1 LAKLQLSLACGLY
14 DRTLPLVDGAAAPD
28 GIDLNF
34 LAVPPG
40 ELFRRQARHAEFDVS
55 EFSLSTYAML
65 QARGDRRLVAI
76 PVFPSRMFRHAYI
89 FVNSRAGIREPR
101 DLVGRRIG
109 TMEYQQTAA
118 VWMRGLLEHE
128 YAVPPD
134 SVTWYFGGY
143 DEPAPFTARV
153 PVELP
158 PGVRAQTIPS
168 EASLNQMLVD
178 GEIDALMG
186 ARPPRAFREGAPGVA
201 RLFPNP
207 QQVELDYYRRTGIFP
222 IMHTVVVKREIY
234 ERAPWVAVSLYKAF
248 VEAKAIGHQRLT
260 LSNAV
265 HCSLPWL
272 LLQLEELQAT
282 MGSDPFPYGL
292 DENRAVL
299 ETFLQYAL
307 EQGLLERALT
317 VDELFA
323 PETRGSVSVVTRS
336 VAYD

>member
-1 LAKLQLSLACGLY
+1 MKLALSLACGLY
-14 DRTLPLVDGAAAPD
+14 DRTLPLVDGAVAPD

-40 ELFRRQARHAEFDVS
+40 ELFRRQARFAEFDVS

-89 FVNSRAGIREPR
+89 FVNTRAGLREPR
-101 DLVGRRIG
+101 DLAGRRVG
-109 TMEYQQTAA
+109 TMEYQQTAM
-118 VWMRGLLEHE
+118 VWMRGLLAHE
-128 YAVPPD
+128 YGVPPD
-134 SVTWYFGGY
+134 ALTWYFGGY
-143 DEPAPFTARV
+143 DEPEPFTQRV
-153 PVELP
+153 PFDVP
-158 PGVRAQTIPS
+158 PGVRVETIPS
-168 EASLNQMLVD
+168 DASLNKLLVD

-186 ARPPRAFREGAPGVA
+186 ARPPRAFRDGAPSVA

-222 IMHTVVVKREIY
+222 IMHTVVVKREVY
-234 ERAPWVAVSLYKAF
+234 ERAPWVAMSLYRAF
-248 VEAKAIGHQRLT
+248 VAAKAVGRQRLT
-260 LSNAV
+260 LPNAV
-265 HCSLPWL
+265 YCSMPWL
-272 LLQLEELQAT
+272 LLQLEELEAT

-292 DENRAVL
+292 EANRLVL

-307 EQGLLERALT
+307 EQGLLARALT

-323 PETRGSVSVVTRS
+323 PETRG
-336 VAYD
+336 